1 VWPIEIPQ
9 FVAQNLKHHPGSE
22 LGALEVEFG
31 PLPVGKSR
39 VWLDAKFY
47 STQFQKKYLNPSSY
61 AHTGYGSG
69 RRNMTQNRN
78 WVRQKHAVCDGK
90 G

>member
-9 FVAQNLKHHPGSE
+9 FIAQNLKHHPGSE

-47 STQFQKKYLNPSSY
+47 ST
-61 AHTGYGSG
+61 
-69 RRNMTQNRN
+69 
-78 WVRQKHAVCDGK
+78 
-90 G
+90 